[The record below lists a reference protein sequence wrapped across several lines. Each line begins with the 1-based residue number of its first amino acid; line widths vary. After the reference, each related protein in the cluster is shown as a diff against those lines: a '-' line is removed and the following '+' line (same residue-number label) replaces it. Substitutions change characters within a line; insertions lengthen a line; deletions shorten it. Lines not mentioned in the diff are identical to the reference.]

1 MRQTSDI
8 AAAKA
13 QADRDLRAVKD
24 AAASLSAFRWSV
36 ERAMQQLVDR
46 ASTARASLDAY
57 ADLTGSAEAQD
68 AIALLSVTAESAG
81 EEAVRA
87 ILQGIPEQLPQRPC
101 PVPA

>member
-1 MRQTSDI
+1 MRQTDI

-36 ERAMQQLVDR
+36 EQAVRKLAGRA
-46 ASTARASLDAY
+46 ATARASLDAY
-57 ADLTGSAEAQD
+57 ADLTGSVEAQD
-68 AIALLSVTAESAG
+68 AIALLGVTADTAS
-81 EEAVRA
+81 EEAVQA
-87 ILQGIPEQLPQRPC
+87 ILRGLPEQLPQRPC